1 MGRRK
6 LRSPSP
12 SPSKSKA
19 KAKKSR
25 SSSPPLS
32 FEKNPFWEIF
42 GDESN
47 HASIGIDGDNDSEN
61 VHDGSSVVVDE
72 ENGGGCGNQV
82 DHVFDDMLQFMEL
95 SKKTKPG
102 HPMITDDVADTKT
115 GQEENEILIE
125 RVVQSLLTHMR
136 KFDRTSVNS
145 SKCNEQS
152 SDRMAVTA
160 AAAATTTTLNVFV
173 SAESIA
179 RLLLPWS
186 VKGISQNSFKK
197 KSLSSSEPPSP
208 VVVSPFSKSLELLYW
223 KTLDECLCFFLDRSE
238 KEQVRGGK
246 ASKDRT
252 RKNSLNLLTLSTMHK
267 LVPVALRFALQQND
281 VAEEKTNKN
290 AVSEG
295 TVQKVAKT
303 CYCRLVDH
311 LYRPPFDV
319 VCDNLL
325 PILTRDYVKSSDS
338 KLTTIWL
345 SVTISTLQL
354 MNLRLTNANPKK
366 SFQLLVRPNVFLD
379 LAVVHRSAS
388 TFKQSQAADIASL
401 KEHLQS
407 LQSIFKDLT
416 RNAIFSLEHHMD
428 GFRSLQLAISAFE
441 KASQNQKGD
450 NEKVAISTSSSAKS
464 SFRGYQEGLFNTLK
478 GFLIPCDKDK
488 DDDDDV
494 VFSFKDAATISS
506 MLPLFLDIFLEQ
518 VSKMQKQ
525 QTASSK
531 SHKKSKATD
540 KLGHLQFRF
549 FSCLSG
555 YLLKG
560 LILSK
565 GDVVRMQM
573 QDSRLRLSFF
583 EMLGK
588 NLDLLMRY
596 NIYQPSLGNNMERSF
611 LEKIGKETIQS
622 MTAQGEEIGSKISF
636 AEWKK
641 SLMILDVLIQLNHT
655 ILHDHLAEILARC
668 LTYDSNNETN
678 FDGSGICDEASTF
691 LITIIATY
699 GRLRQLD
706 YFYICLFDA
715 VKSLSRQNDFQ
726 RIIQHLAF
734 ANDIRVSTHL
744 GKAIQGSPIQQLK
757 QIFSNVNDSIVSR
770 SYSEGNQIS
779 QEVTRVASTVVT
791 KTLVGLL
798 RNVLVDSNSF
808 NDVYPICND
817 IINGSVVSLM
827 GSDGVKDT
835 GNMKN
840 AIMICAW
847 TMHLKNRCEFWI
859 DKKGTESSNNESSGI
874 PSTLHRVL
882 KDAITSAG
890 DYAPE
895 NKKDDPDLLES
906 LKFLACQR
914 IQQLH
919 GECYEKQRLA
929 YATDAEQYSTAS
941 ENSEARQLVGFILQ
955 RHDSNESDAKSISKM
970 MDQWAILAESIAI
983 WAPHAD
989 QNTIDSFLNQL
1000 LEAVVIVDESCRR
1013 KRNLLLSLLNDTSF
1027 YEIPNVSRRL
1037 GINVAS
1043 FVAENV
1049 QKVLSRCDG
1058 SSLQQINI
1066 ACPTLRP
1073 GWKGLSVEE
1082 VTNVHHSGN
1091 FLTCDSKDL
1100 LEIYKFLRGS
1110 LRVLDKINNIGIPIW
1125 EECEDA
1131 SKVFQSIMGMESICN
1146 ILRISNERS
1155 FLDTKVRLI
1164 SALRTTASR
1173 VLTRIPF
1180 DSDGPIFETQEKDY
1194 LMLLPHILEN
1204 SFKSIDHD
1212 SSSTTM
1218 HQCINSCNLI
1228 VGSLVNKCIA
1238 LGTKSTMYMIK
1249 VLDSTFDQAEVT
1261 RGRFQYLI
1269 LTNYAAA
1276 LLRKFG
1282 RLFGAVD
1289 DTTTMEEISRVI
1301 KKRIWKTSQECC
1313 FNTSDDAQF
1322 LFQNQ
1327 STIFIAEA
1335 LRLSS
1340 ICYETQLIPLG
1351 SVENKIVVRLR
1362 NLLTSDSEEH
1372 ETRSISYLVGC
1383 LAMAKPSRIVREE
1396 LANELLLAN
1405 LKGYDTF
1412 LTPLCMLARGMETDE
1427 FDELLNKLTSKIVEV
1442 PATAIKLRIVHMIV
1456 LSSTN
1461 QSQIDVLSNHSAMIM
1476 NNCLQVMTQV
1486 ARQIDVNSDSIL
1498 EVSSL
1503 IVDMASKKDLMV
1515 LRERDIALILARITS
1530 TIRVSEEP
1538 GEGET
1543 TDIQLKGYDASFSLV
1558 SLFLQRFSK
1567 QVHNCVPSLV
1577 IALTTMLQF
1586 ALCKS
1591 LHTNSMSYCGQK
1603 FSRLCELLL
1612 PHADVYKKH
1621 VICLILRF
1629 VNSLRQNIHPAC
1641 KKSLLPGIYC
1651 LLDIIQDHE
1660 TMQLNSML
1668 DEECRAI
1675 LRSVHEGY
1683 KKIHVYKGQ

>member
-6 LRSPSP
+6 LRSYSP
-12 SPSKSKA
+12 SPSKST
-19 KAKKSR
+19 AKKSKR
-25 SSSPPLS
+25 SSPPPS

-42 GDESN
+42 GKESN
-47 HASIGIDGDNDSEN
+47 HASIGIDGDNDN
-61 VHDGSSVVVDE
+61 IHDDSCMVVDE
-72 ENGGGCGNQV
+72 ENGGGGGNQV

-102 HPMITDDVADTKT
+102 HGMITDDVTDTKT
-115 GQEENEILIE
+115 GQEQNQILVE
-125 RVVQSLLTHMR
+125 RVVQSLLKHMR
-136 KFDRTSVNS
+136 EFDRTSVNS
-145 SKCNEQS
+145 SNEQS
-152 SDRMAVTA
+152 DRRVV
-160 AAAATTTTLNVFV
+160 TTTTLNVFV

-186 VKGISQNSFKK
+186 VKGISQNAYKK
-197 KSLSSSEPPSP
+197 KSSSSSEPPLP
-208 VVVSPFSKSLELLYW
+208 LVSPFSKSLELLYW

-238 KEQVRGGK
+238 KQQDRGGK
-246 ASKDRT
+246 PSKDRT
-252 RKNSLNLLTLSTMHK
+252 RNDSLNILTLSTMHK
-267 LVPVALRFALQQND
+267 LVPVALRFSLQGSD
-281 VAEEKTNKN
+281 VAEVKTNKN
-290 AVSEG
+290 AVSNVIIQEM
-295 TVQKVAKT
+295 AKT
-303 CYCRLVDH
+303 CYCQLVDH

-325 PILTRDYVKSSDS
+325 PILTRDYLKTSDS
-338 KLTTIWL
+338 EPTTIWL
-345 SVTISTLQL
+345 SVTISTLRL

-379 LAVVHRSAS
+379 LTVVHHCAS
-388 TFKQSQAADIASL
+388 NYKQLQDTDIVSQ

-407 LQSIFKDLT
+407 LQSLFKDLT
-416 RNAIFSLEHHMD
+416 RNGIFSLEHHMD
-428 GFRSLQLAISAFE
+428 GFRSLQLAVPAFE
-441 KASQNQKGD
+441 KTSQNQKGG
-450 NEKVAISTSSSAKS
+450 NEKVATPTSSSAKS
-464 SFRGYQEGLFNTLK
+464 SFRGYQEGLFNTLE
-478 GFLIPCDKDK
+478 GFLIPRDK
-488 DDDDDV
+488 DDNAV
-494 VFSFKDAATISS
+494 SFSSKDAATISC
-506 MLPLFLDIFLEQ
+506 MLPLFLNIFLEQ

-525 QTASSK
+525 QTASK

-560 LILSK
+560 LIMSR
-565 GDVVRMQM
+565 GDVIRTQM
-573 QDSRLRLSFF
+573 HDSRLRLSFF
-583 EMLGK
+583 AMLGK

-622 MTAQGEEIGSKISF
+622 MTAQGEEIESKISF

-668 LTYDSNNETN
+668 LAYDSSNESN
-678 FDGSGICDEASTF
+678 LDGSGICEEASTF

-706 YFYICLFDA
+706 YFYVCLFDA
-715 VKSLSRQNDFQ
+715 VKALSRQNDLH

-734 ANDIRVSTHL
+734 ANDSTISTHL
-744 GKAIQGSPIQQLK
+744 GRAIQESPIQQLK
-757 QIFSNVNDSIVSR
+757 QIFSNVNDSIISR
-770 SYSEGNQIS
+770 SYSEGNQFS
-779 QEVTRVASTVVT
+779 REVTPVASTVVT

-798 RNVLVDSNSF
+798 RNVRVDSNSF
-808 NDVYPICND
+808 NEIYPICND
-817 IINGSVVSLM
+817 IMNGSVVSLM
-827 GSDGVKDT
+827 ESDEVKDM
-835 GNMKN
+835 GNTNN
-840 AIMICAW
+840 AIMVCAW
-847 TMHLKNRCEFWI
+847 TIHLKNRCEFWI
-859 DKKGTESSNNESSGI
+859 DKKGIEPSSNESFGI
-874 PSTLHRVL
+874 PSTLYRVL

-890 DYAPE
+890 DSAPE

-929 YATDAEQYSTAS
+929 YATDAKQYSTAS
-941 ENSEARQLVGFILQ
+941 ETSEARQLVGFIL
-955 RHDSNESDAKSISKM
+955 RRRDSNESDAKSTSKM

-1000 LEAVVIVDESCRR
+1000 LQAVAIVDESCKRR
-1013 KRNLLLSLLNDTSF
+1013 RDLLLSLLNDTSF

-1049 QKVLSRCDG
+1049 QNVLRRCDG
-1058 SSLQQINI
+1058 SSSQQIDV

-1073 GWKGLSVEE
+1073 GWKSLTVEE
-1082 VTNVHHSGN
+1082 VTNIHQSGN
-1091 FLTCDSKDL
+1091 LLTCDSKDL
-1100 LEIYKFLRGS
+1100 PEIKKFLRGS

-1131 SKVFQSIMGMESICN
+1131 SKIFQSLMGMESICN

-1155 FLDTKVRLI
+1155 FLDIKVRLI

-1173 VLTRIPF
+1173 VLARIPF

-1194 LMLLPHILEN
+1194 LMLLPHVLEN
-1204 SFKSIDHD
+1204 SFKIIDHD

-1218 HQCINSCNLI
+1218 HQCIHSCNLI
-1228 VGSLVNKCIA
+1228 VGSLVNKYIA
-1238 LGTKSTMYMIK
+1238 LGTKSTMYMIR

-1269 LTNYAAA
+1269 LTNYAAT

-1289 DTTTMEEISRVI
+1289 DATTMKELSRVI

-1313 FNTSDDAQF
+1313 FNTPDDGQF

-1335 LRLSS
+1335 LRFSS
-1340 ICYETQLIPLG
+1340 TCSETQLITLG
-1351 SVENKIVVRLR
+1351 SVESKIVVRLR
-1362 NLLTSDSEEH
+1362 NLLTRDSKEH
-1372 ETRSISYLVGC
+1372 ETRSISYLIGC
-1383 LAMAKPSRIVREE
+1383 LAMAKPSRIVRQE
-1396 LANELLLAN
+1396 LTRELLLAN
-1405 LKGYDTF
+1405 LKRYDTF
-1412 LTPLCMLARGMETDE
+1412 LTPLCILARGMETDE
-1427 FDELLNKLTSKIVEV
+1427 FDELLNKLTSNIVEV

-1456 LSSTN
+1456 LSSMN
-1461 QSQIDVLSNHSAMIM
+1461 QSQINVLSNHSAMIM

-1538 GEGET
+1538 GEGEI

-1577 IALTTMLQF
+1577 ISLTTMLQF
-1586 ALCKS
+1586 ALSNS
-1591 LHTNSMSYCGQK
+1591 LHTNSMSHCGQK

-1612 PHADVYKKH
+1612 PHADIYKKH

-1629 VNSLRQNIHPAC
+1629 VNSLRQNVHPAC

-1668 DEECRAI
+1668 DEECRAL
-1675 LRSVHEGY
+1675 LRSIHEGY